1 MAKSSSIFFKSLILK
16 DLFLKNL
23 DHRILVFGGIADS
36 KLIKKLLYLTTL
48 NCSLGI
54 FFCKILF
61 GSGRSMLSKMKIII
75 EITANIIIAL
85 INSLISP
92 LDKLLLVFL

>member
-1 MAKSSSIFFKSLILK
+1 
-16 DLFLKNL
+16 
-23 DHRILVFGGIADS
+23 
-36 KLIKKLLYLTTL
+36 
-48 NCSLGI
+48 
-54 FFCKILF
+54 
-61 GSGRSMLSKMKIII
+61 MLSKMKITI